1 MPQYRLT
8 TYILIVLVILVVAF
22 AGLAGYFA
30 TQQQTKVVT
39 TVTETKVST
48 VSVPGPTITSTITIS
63 APSAPKEIKL
73 ALFVVDLGHPYF
85 QGMVAGAQR
94 AVEYFQK
101 LGLKISLDVF
111 DAHNDPS
118 TQVSQIETSIG
129 KGYSAFLV
137 NPITYEAAEPAMRK
151 AKATGIPMITLD
163 RDVSDKTLRM
173 LFVGTDN
180 VKAAEIEAQEFLK
193 ILEQRGKPKPW
204 KIVILNGL
212 AGASSAEE
220 RKKGFH
226 NVLDP
231 LVQKGDIVVVYEDYA
246 DFRSDVALNKMES
259 VLARTRDINGV
270 IAANDEMILGA
281 IKALEA
287 GGLKPCEQVVTFGFD
302 AISAA
307 VEAVKEGKL
316 CGTIGQAAFI
326 QGYWSVLAAVNHLLL
341 GWNPPTDWFATPV
354 VPVMKE
360 NVDWAPYV
368 ISVPIDLPVIPI
380 EPYTKY

>member
-1 MPQYRLT
+1 VPQYRLT

-30 TQQQTKVVT
+30 TQQQAKVV

-151 AKATGIPMITLD
+151 AKAAGIPMITLD

-231 LVQKGDIVVVYEDYA
+231 LVQRGDIVVVYEDYA
-246 DFRSDVALNKMES
+246 DFRSDVALSKMES
-259 VLARTRDINGV
+259 VLARTRDIDGV

-287 GGLKPCEQVVTFGFD
+287 AGLKPCEQVVTFGFD

-326 QGYWSVLAAVNHLLL
+326 QGYWSVLAAVNHLSL